1 MHIFGPPWLSGR
13 YHPRFYKVAKQMRP
27 ELHVLMTDGCCWS
40 AGQRDKAAVHLALD
54 VKVIQTPLSI
64 FHQ

>member
-1 MHIFGPPWLSGR
+1 
-13 YHPRFYKVAKQMRP
+13 MRP